1 MFPLNLPNVL
11 TLVRIM
17 LVPVLVVALLDE
29 TPNGD
34 TIAAIVFAIAALTD
48 GLDGYI
54 ARSRES
60 ITTFGKVMDP
70 IADKLLIAAAL
81 ISLVSLDRVA
91 AWVAMVII
99 AREFAVSGL
108 RVAAGQQGIVIPAS
122 LLGKAKT
129 ILQVAMVMALI
140 AVDDT
145 GAAWVQALV
154 YLAVAMTLISG
165 ADYFLN
171 VRKRI
176 EEARQRR
183 LDQSPDALDL
193 VGDPL
198 EQLVA
203 ARAAHVERAVEG
215 GAVQVEAGEEDVD
228 RADRRRTP
236 VERHV
241 ARPAGDLLGARDL
254 VRLVPV
260 LRLGRRRVDRCLADA
275 QCLHRGAD
283 DAVEPEDPHPA
294 LGGVMLVARVK
305 YRSSR

>member
-108 RVAAGQQGIVIPAS
+108 RVAAGQQGVVIPAS

-145 GAAWVQALV
+145 GTAWVQALV
-154 YLAVAMTLISG
+154 YLAVAMTVISG

-183 LDQSPDALDL
+183 LDQRPGRARPRRRS
-193 VGDPL
+193 
-198 EQLVA
+198 
-203 ARAAHVERAVEG
+203 ARAARRGSCRA
-215 GAVQVEAGEEDVD
+215 
-228 RADRRRTP
+228 RT
-236 VERHV
+236 
-241 ARPAGDLLGARDL
+241 AR
-254 VRLVPV
+254 
-260 LRLGRRRVDRCLADA
+260 GRRRGRTGRSRRTGRRSCRPPA
-275 QCLHRGAD
+275 HRGGAPCRATGSVTSSAPGTLSGLCRCFGSAA
-283 DAVEPEDPHPA
+283 AVSI
-294 LGGVMLVARVK
+294 GVSPTPSACIAAPTTP
-305 YRSSR
+305 